1 MKLDAEKIEAEL
13 PDFNVNVFDVISSTN
28 TIAKQQIQ
36 QASDKQQLVPGLVV
50 ANVQTA
56 GYGRQDRAFY
66 SPADVGIYMTVMT
79 QVTTQQWQH
88 PETLTLNTAVAIQK
102 VIQSELGISLGIKW
116 VNDLYLHERK
126 VVGILVETV
135 QPPTNGHPGF
145 VVIGMGI
152 NLQARDIPAQL
163 QTKMGGLTTDSVD
176 RERLIS
182 QLSQACLAAIQMDFS
197 QLRQQYLQNCFIL
210 QEEVT
215 LQHGHDSIIGKVVD
229 VDDYGRIVLATQY
242 GRQAYNAGEIT
253 KVNLS

>member
-1 MKLDAEKIEAEL
+1 
-13 PDFNVNVFDVISSTN
+13 
-28 TIAKQQIQ
+28 
-36 QASDKQQLVPGLVV
+36 
-50 ANVQTA
+50 
-56 GYGRQDRAFY
+56 
-66 SPADVGIYMTVMT
+66 
-79 QVTTQQWQH
+79 
-88 PETLTLNTAVAIQK
+88 
-102 VIQSELGISLGIKW
+102 
-116 VNDLYLHERK
+116 
-126 VVGILVETV
+126 LVETV
-135 QPPTNGHPGF
+135 QPPTNGHLGF

-210 QEEVT
+210 QQEVT
-215 LQHGHDSIIGKVVD
+215 LQHGHDTIIGKVVD

-242 GRQAYNAGEIT
+242 GRQAYSAGEIT